1 MTANDRV
8 IALVGYGPV
17 SFSIVRA
24 LLPRLLANFGDR
36 APIVQFL
43 AFDPHVSLD
52 TQAHRD
58 VTPPQ
63 IEVENGMAPCLQT
76 IYVIPPGCSAQLRN
90 GSLWLTH
97 IHDTADTPV
106 AVDDLFTSI
115 ANECGCRA
123 VAILLSD
130 SVIDSTGGVRRV
142 RDAGGIAV
150 ARTFADMHSTRGSA
164 AANDAIPL
172 PTVADRCAQE
182 IFEFLQLEVATQD
195 RRLAVAPHGVL
206 DKIQGQLSKKAGID
220 IRLYKDNAV
229 HRGLR
234 RRMVATAATDLP
246 AYVHY
251 LEQHPNEAVL
261 LTQAMRTSALQ
272 FFHDNETLNDLSTA
286 LVRLASAKHD
296 GDEIRVWVIGCGGSD
311 EAYVIAMLLNE
322 ALAAVSK
329 PCRLR
334 IFATDLD
341 ELAVARGRRGR
352 IAKRTISGLS
362 PGLIERYFESDGA
375 AYRARKILR
384 QCITFSA
391 NNLIN
396 DPPYLRLDLI
406 SCRNALT
413 NFRAALQLKLLT
425 MFHRAL
431 IADGLLF
438 LGKSGTVQRAPQLFL
453 PCAGKRLRLYRRH
466 VPDATYA
473 STFSASTLNV
483 APPPV
488 VTSHEQSP
496 PSLYERLLS
505 TTPDRIMPPSVVID
519 GRATI
524 RQVLGDVSAYLRLG
538 AGKTSAD
545 LIEIA
550 NPALR
555 PALRK
560 LLGRMQRGELD
571 FAERSARRT
580 NTGFSTKISILAL
593 EKGEL
598 HNPFF
603 LISFSNAEEEQQR
616 AESIGKLDQRPTV
629 SLALANRA
637 LTLDV
642 ARLKARNQELASTQM
657 AIEAASEDLHAMNES
672 LACVNDSL
680 ESHTLTLV
688 EDLDALEHV
697 LNDLDSAI
705 LAIDDMRNIVMINR
719 LACQLFEI
727 SESSLGMPID
737 AIAPAARF
745 SDLLQDF
752 DRAMRTG
759 KKCDRQVQG
768 LHPYRLRTLPSRY
781 PSGGFGIILMV
792 DNLVFSKASVQPF
805 VPISPHPGDFE
816 DLLLP
821 TINALPRPACVVD
834 RRGKILCINSH
845 WAEAPLTFGD
855 SGRACVAGD
864 NYLSACARGL
874 ASDADA
880 IGLLLAQLNDVFSGG
895 LRALTSEYCC
905 SGSFGAVR
913 LRVDV
918 NPISNRGKK
927 YWLIMHT
934 DLTPS
939 GHDKQRLQARALD
952 TCADGVLIVDTQHLD
967 MPVVYSNQAFSEIT
981 QYKAEQILGRDLRK
995 LFGAAANLQ
1004 ASAEL
1009 AAAYQ
1014 CAQAAR
1020 VILEHEL
1027 RDGTKIWLEVSAS
1040 PTAHF
1045 DDAPATHFSFLV
1057 RDVTDRIQ
1065 RESAL
1070 RSLHQREK
1078 TALAFADVGT
1088 LEWNIR
1094 AGVMTCSD
1102 IQLKLLGQSSST
1114 PQLPYAQFRT
1124 LLHEDDRVAF
1134 DDAMKYCLAGHANLN
1149 LDYRIIWPDG
1159 SLHWLRSRGDAII
1172 DQAGTAHGILCL
1184 TQDITSEKEAETRAR
1199 FLAHHDALTGLPNRS
1214 LIQDRLR
1221 QAMSSARRDRR
1232 KVAVAFID
1240 LDKFKEV
1247 NDLLGHHIG
1256 DELLKAIAQRLLG
1269 TVRSTDSVCRYSGD
1283 EFILLLPG
1291 LHDATEA
1298 ARIVSKAQEALRA
1311 LVQIENHELFIT
1323 SSIGIAMYPDD
1334 GDSIDVLIRN
1344 ADAAMYQAKG
1354 LGRDALEF
1362 FSPQM
1367 NTALVERLET
1377 ASLLRNSLRDKQLEL
1392 YYQPQIDL
1400 STGALVGIEALVRWH
1415 HPQRGLSFP
1424 DMFVPIA
1431 EDSDLIHEIGE
1442 WALYEACA
1450 QNQVWQDAGLP
1461 RVPIAVN
1468 ISPIQFRR
1476 RNLIEKVSAALHR
1489 SGLAPEYLELELTE
1503 RVISHNTE
1511 AAAEILG
1518 QFHRMKLR
1526 LAIDDF
1532 GTGHSSLTYLYRFP
1546 FDRLKIDRSFVRDIP
1561 VDPTAATIIRSVVSL
1576 ARGLGL
1582 QVVAE
1587 GVETEA
1593 QAAFLRTEG
1602 CSSYQGFLCSPALPA
1617 EAFAKLLPQLPVAA
1631 DLDLGPV
1638 NTYAITAT
1646 HTC

>member
-1 MTANDRV
+1 MAANDRV
-8 IALVGYGPV
+8 IALAGYGPV
-17 SFSIVRA
+17 SLSIVRA
-24 LLPRLLANFGDR
+24 LLPRLLANLGNR

-43 AFDPHVSLD
+43 AFFPPVPLDAQTHV
-52 TQAHRD
+52 D

-63 IEVENGMAPCLQT
+63 IEVENGMALCLQT

-90 GSLWLTH
+90 GRLWLVGTY
-97 IHDTADTPV
+97 DTADKPV

-115 ANECGCRA
+115 ADECGRRA
-123 VAILLSD
+123 IAILLSD
-130 SVIDSTGGVRRV
+130 SVIDSVGGVRRV
-142 RDAGGIAV
+142 RNAGGIAV
-150 ARTFADMHSTRGSA
+150 ARTFADIHSAQGSA
-164 AANDAIPL
+164 AASDAIPL
-172 PTVADRCAQE
+172 PTVADRHAQE
-182 IFEFLQLEVATQD
+182 ILESLQLEVAAQD
-195 RRLAVAPHGVL
+195 RRLAVTPHGVL
-206 DKIQGQLSKKAGID
+206 DNIRGQLSKNAGID
-220 IRLYKDNAV
+220 IRFYKDNAV
-229 HRGLR
+229 HRGLK
-234 RRMVATAATDLP
+234 RRMVATAAPDLP
-246 AYVHY
+246 GYAHY

-261 LTQAMRTSALQ
+261 LAQAMRTSALH
-272 FFHDNETLNDLSTA
+272 FFHDNEILNDLSPA
-286 LVRLASAKHD
+286 LVRLVSAKHD
-296 GDEIRVWVIGCGGSD
+296 SDEIRVWVIGCGGSD

-322 ALAAVSK
+322 ALTAASK

-334 IFATDLD
+334 IFATGLD
-341 ELAVARGRRGR
+341 ELAAARGRRGR
-352 IAKRTISGLS
+352 IAKRAISGLS
-362 PGLIERYFESDGA
+362 PGLIERYFESDGT

-406 SCRNALT
+406 SCRNTLI
-413 NFRAALQLKLLT
+413 NFRADLQLKLLT

-453 PCAGKRLRLYRRH
+453 PCADKRLHLYRRH
-466 VPDATYA
+466 VPDATYG
-473 STFSASTLNV
+473 STFPTSALNV
-483 APPPV
+483 ALPPV

-496 PSLYERLLS
+496 PSLYEHLLRMM
-505 TTPDRIMPPSVVID
+505 PGRIMPPSVVID
-519 GRATI
+519 GRATV
-524 RQVLGDVSAYLRLG
+524 RQVFGDVSAYLRLG
-538 AGKTSAD
+538 AGKTSPD

-560 LLGRMQRGELD
+560 LLGRVQQGELD

-593 EKGEL
+593 EKEEL
-598 HNPFF
+598 RNPFF
-603 LISFSNAEEEQQR
+603 LISFIDAGEDQQQEQAEG
-616 AESIGKLDQRPTV
+616 IGRLDQRPTN

-637 LTLDV
+637 LMLDV
-642 ARLKARNQELASTQM
+642 ARLKARNRELASTQI

-680 ESHTLTLV
+680 ESHTLTLA
-688 EDLDALEHV
+688 EDLDALEQV

-705 LAIDDMRNIVMINR
+705 LAIDDKRNIVMINR

-727 SESSLGMPID
+727 SESSLGMPVD

-745 SDLLQDF
+745 SGLLQDI
-752 DRAMRTG
+752 DRAMRTR
-759 KKCDRQVQG
+759 KKCDRRVQG
-768 LHPYRLRTLPSRY
+768 LQPYRLRTLPSRY
-781 PSGGFGIILMV
+781 PSGSCGIILMV
-792 DNLVFSKASVQPF
+792 DALVSNEPSPQSFE
-805 VPISPHPGDFE
+805 PISLHSEEFGN
-816 DLLLP
+816 LLLP
-821 TINALPRPACVVD
+821 TINALPHPACVVD
-834 RRGKILCINSH
+834 RLGKILCINSH
-845 WAEAPLTFGD
+845 WAKAPFTFGD
-855 SGRACVAGD
+855 GGRACVAGD
-864 NYLSACARGL
+864 NYLSACAHGL
-874 ASDADA
+874 ASGAGA
-880 IGLLLAQLNDVFSGG
+880 IGLLSTQLKHVFSGD
-895 LRALTSEYCC
+895 LRALASEYCC

-918 NPISNRGKK
+918 NPISNNGKK

-939 GHDKQRLQARALD
+939 GHDEQRQHLQAGALD
-952 TCADGVLIVDTQHLD
+952 TCVDGVLIVDAQHLD
-967 MPVVYSNQAFSEIT
+967 MPIVYSNQAFSEIT

-995 LFGAAANLQ
+995 LFGAAANRQ
-1004 ASAEL
+1004 AHAEL
-1009 AAAYQ
+1009 AAAYR

-1027 RDGTKIWLEVSAS
+1027 RDGAKIWLEVSAS

-1045 DDAPATHFSFLV
+1045 DDAATHFSFLV

-1070 RSLHQREK
+1070 RFLHERGK
-1078 TALAFADVGT
+1078 TALTFADVGT

-1124 LLHEDDRVAF
+1124 WLHEDDRVAF

-1172 DQAGTAHGILCL
+1172 DHAGTAHGILCL

-1311 LVQIENHELFIT
+1311 PVQIENHELFIT

-1377 ASLLRNSLRDKQLEL
+1377 ASLLRNSLRDKRLEL

-1532 GTGHSSLTYLYRFP
+1532 GTGYSSLTYLYRFP

-1561 VDPTAATIIRSVVSL
+1561 ANPIAATIIRSVVSL

-1617 EAFAKLLPQLPVAA
+1617 DAFAKLLPQLPVAT
-1631 DLDLGPV
+1631 DLDLEQ
-1638 NTYAITAT
+1638 TLSF
-1646 HTC
+1646 